1 MNVVYTSPRTI
12 NHRLVVVIGL
22 ILGLVAILTTGC
34 YRVRWAN
41 QTFTPERGGVL
52 TYNSGA
58 VGAAKRATQAR
69 QMADEFC
76 APGVA
81 KVISIET
88 RSVYAGSHNS
98 SSAYSTG
105 YSAFG
110 YGGSTPVY
118 HPWEDLKFRC
128 E

>member
-1 MNVVYTSPRTI
+1 MDRVSLLI
-12 NHRLVVVIGL
+12 IGTAAALAL
-22 ILGLVAILTTGC
+22 IFTTGC

-58 VGAAKRATQAR
+58 IGAAKRATQAR

-76 APGVA
+76 GPDGAEVVSLQA
-81 KVISIET
+81 

-98 SSAYSTG
+98 ASAYSTG

-118 HPWEDLKFRC
+118 HPWEDLTFRC
-128 E
+128 K